1 MNMKWF
7 FLFFLLGLPVGI
19 YLFLQGFG
27 ENRFDVPV
35 YYQNGIENPIGN
47 CESGTGQFIVPEYQ
61 FFDTSFSKRIEG
73 TIVFDL
79 GTPDCDSCQFKI
91 NNLLS
96 VSSKFKGWE
105 EFSITSLLGS
115 SSPGLYPENG
125 SNWFVHL
132 SPGADMAGFSN
143 CGLNLKPSVVEGGKI
158 MRNGVVVLVD
168 EKRRIRG
175 YYNLFDR
182 KEADRLVVE
191 LGILK
196 TNKSTL
202 ANETE

>member
-1 MNMKWF
+1 MKVKWI

-47 CESGTGQFIVPEYQ
+47 CESGTGQFIVPNYQ
-61 FFDTSFSKRIEG
+61 SFDSSFSKRIEG
-73 TIVFDL
+73 ITVFDL
-79 GTPDCDSCQFKI
+79 GTPDCDSCQLKT

-96 VSSKFKGWE
+96 VSAKFREWKEFHIESIVGGNSK
-105 EFSITSLLGS
+105 
-115 SSPGLYPENG
+115 GLYPTDIP
-125 SNWFVHL
+125 NWSVHL
-132 SPGADMAGFSN
+132 SRNASLLDFAN
-143 CGLNLKPSVVEGGKI
+143 CGLNFEPSEVVGNKI
-158 MRNGVVVLVD
+158 LGNGIVVLID
-168 EKRRIRG
+168 GELQIRG

-202 ANETE
+202 ANETK

>member
-1 MNMKWF
+1 MKVKWV

-47 CESGTGQFIVPEYQ
+47 CEPGMGQFIVPEYQ
-61 FFDTSFSKRIEG
+61 SFDSSFSKRIEG
-73 TIVFDL
+73 FTVFDL

-96 VSSKFKGWE
+96 VSAKFQGWK
-105 EFSITSLLGS
+105 EFHIESIVDDS
-115 SSPGLYPENG
+115 SHGLYPTDIP
-125 SNWFVHL
+125 NWSVHL
-132 SPGADMAGFSN
+132 AQNARLLDFAN
-143 CGLNLKPSVVEGGKI
+143 CGLNFEPSHVVENKI
-158 MRNGVVVLVD
+158 LGNGVAVLID
-168 EKRRIRG
+168 GKHRIRG

-202 ANETE
+202 SNETK